1 MSGANLKVRVIR
13 ATGHGPHGL
22 LPKESAFC
30 VIEIPGG
37 TPTSAVTKEGHMEKA
52 AVCWDEELQFQLSS
66 DSKDVKVALLGQ
78 LPTNAGTADVCDLH
92 LPIGRWPSR
101 LHPPPP
107 VDIAM
112 PAKVPTTGCAHT
124 SASSKQTCLLPPPTP
139 SPALMGAARRKLPCA
154 FSHLTAYI
162 CTQLETRAGRSTGAS
177 LMSTVD
183 GRAQIFGP
191 PSTLRAA
198 VNPYDEFYAGDLIG
212 HGSCNLTGLFGG
224 LKDAHHQVGAVPDVC
239 NHRQEISR
247 RFGPWTYLYLLHF
260 IWPCMQHTHALPS

>member
-78 LPTNAGTADVCDLH
+78 LPTNAG
-92 LPIGRWPSR
+92 
-101 LHPPPP
+101 
-107 VDIAM
+107 
-112 PAKVPTTGCAHT
+112 
-124 SASSKQTCLLPPPTP
+124 
-139 SPALMGAARRKLPCA
+139 
-154 FSHLTAYI
+154 
-162 CTQLETRAGRSTGAS
+162 
-177 LMSTVD
+177 
-183 GRAQIFGP
+183 
-191 PSTLRAA
+191 
-198 VNPYDEFYAGDLIG
+198 DLIG

-224 LKDAHHQVGAVPDVC
+224 LKDAHHQEVSIPLSMNG
-239 NHRQEISR
+239 RQAGE
-247 RFGPWTYLYLLHF
+247 
-260 IWPCMQHTHALPS
+260 MQLSLEYTT